1 MVINALNSGARGFM
15 ADFEDSNSP
24 NWRNMIEGQV
34 NLTDAI
40 NGSIEHDEKGKHYEL
55 DDGPRRAPRPPPR
68 PPPARGHLHI
78 DDEPVAGA
86 FMDFGLYVH
95 RNAEALLERGWGPYL
110 YIPKLESQHEAALW
124 RDAFVIAEEAL
135 GLDRG
140 TIKATVLIE
149 TIPAAFC
156 MDAILYELRDHA
168 AGLNAGRW
176 DYIFSAI
183 KRFRS
188 RPEFVTPDRS
198 EVTMTVPF
206 MKAYSDLV
214 VKTCHARGAH
224 AMGGMAAV
232 IPSRTDE
239 EANSKAFESVK
250 ARQGARGGRRLR
262 RHLGRAPG
270 FRAGRDGGVRRGARR
285 AAEPGRAS
293 SATTWS
299 RRRRRCSTWHRPPAS
314 APRRGSAPTST
325 SGIQYI
331 SSWLRGNGA
340 AGIYGL
346 MEDAATAEIARGQ
359 VWQWIRHEAT
369 LDDGRTITP
378 ELVREL
384 ATSELERIRSEIGD
398 DEWFERGGPARPV
411 TLALRARR
419 AERRLRGV
427 PDAAGVRRAAEAR
440 ARLGRFL
447 FPGPL
452 GVAELAQ
459 RALALVARRAVQD
472 EDAVQVVH
480 LVLDH
485 PGLEARCLDQARLA
499 LLVERAHAHVHRAL
513 HVDDDPGDRE
523 AALVERLLSRS
534 TTRARG
540 SPARSP
546 ARRVPPGRRA
556 AAARCRA
563 AAPRGPRRT
572 RRP

>member
-1 MVINALNSGARGFM
+1 VNVEAPSQEALTTEALALVGRLHEELDGRRRELLDARQELQARLDEGETLEFTWAPQEFAVAPVPRALQDRRVEITGPTSRKMVINALNSGARGFM

-24 NWRNMIEGQV
+24 YWSNMVEGQV

-55 DDGPRRAPRPPPR
+55 GDDPAVLHVRPR
-68 PPPARGHLHI
+68 GLHLPEDHLQV
-78 DDEPVAGA
+78 DGRPVAGA

-95 RNAEALLERGWGPYL
+95 RNAEALLERGWGPYF

-124 RDAFVIAEEAL
+124 RDAFVIAEETL

-176 DYIFSAI
+176 DYIFSMI

-198 EVTMTVPF
+198 DVTMTVPF

-214 VKTCHARGAH
+214 VKTCHARNAH

-239 EANSKAFESVK
+239 EANKKAFEAVREDKQREAESGFDGTWVAHPDSVPV
-250 ARQGARGGRRLR
+250 AIDAFDEV
-262 RHLGRAPG
+262 LGDRPNQVDLQ
-270 FRAGRDGGVRRGARR
+270 RDDVEP
-285 AAEPGRAS
+285 AAEALLDVASTPGERTEEGLRS
-293 SATTWS
+293 NVNV
-299 RRRRRCSTWHRPPAS
+299 
-314 APRRGSAPTST
+314 
-325 SGIQYI
+325 GIQYI

-359 VWQWIRHEAT
+359 VWQWVRHEAT

-378 ELVREL
+378 DLVREL

-398 DEWFERGGPARPV
+398 DEWFEKEGRP
-411 TLALRARR
+411 
-419 AERRLRGV
+419 
-427 PDAAGVRRAAEAR
+427 D
-440 ARLGRFL
+440 
-447 FPGPL
+447 
-452 GVAELAQ
+452 
-459 RALALVARRAVQD
+459 
-472 EDAVQVVH
+472 
-480 LVLDH
+480 
-485 PGLEARCLDQARLA
+485 
-499 LLVERAHAHVHRAL
+499 
-513 HVDDDPGDRE
+513 
-523 AALVERLLSRS
+523 LSRTLFERVALS
-534 TTRARG
+534 DDFVEFLTL
-540 SPARSP
+540 PAYEELQKLE
-546 ARRVPPGRRA
+546 
-556 AAARCRA
+556 
-563 AAPRGPRRT
+563 
-572 RRP
+572 